1 MRTIWSFQSAGRI
14 VFGAH
19 AAGQT
24 GEIARSQ
31 GATRALLITDPVL
44 LGAGLA
50 DPIRDSL
57 ETAGVA
63 VTLYDGGEPE
73 PTIRAAL
80 ECRALAA
87 ETQPDVVIGLGGG
100 SNMDLAKIV
109 AVLMA
114 HGGHPGDYMG
124 DSKIPG
130 PIAPLIA
137 ISTTAGTGSEVSAA
151 TVLKDTDRNVK
162 FGVLSNYLRPLVA
175 IVDPLLTLSCPPSV
189 TADSGIDALTH
200 AIEAYTAVDNETFPL
215 PPGEVTIYQG
225 RHPLGEY
232 LAEKAIHLVG
242 QHLPTAVKEG
252 SNLAAREGMH
262 LASLLAGLA
271 FGNIGVALVH
281 ALEFPIGTAAHC
293 PHGRGNGLLLP
304 YVMEFNKPERIETM
318 GRIAEILGADTR
330 GKTPEAAADAAI
342 EAVRNLRREV
352 GIPERLRDIGVRE
365 EQLRG
370 FAEASSAFQRLLR
383 VNPRQATV
391 DDIEQILRAAY

>member
-1 MRTIWSFQSAGRI
+1 MRTTWSFQSAGRI

-24 GEIARSQ
+24 GDIARSL
-31 GATRALLITDPVL
+31 GAARALLITDRVL
-44 LGAGLA
+44 IGAGLA
-50 DPIRDSL
+50 GPIQDSL
-57 ETAGVA
+57 ETAGLA

-73 PTIRAAL
+73 PSLRAAL
-80 ECRALAA
+80 ECQALAA
-87 ETQPDVVIGLGGG
+87 ETAPDVVIGLGGG

-109 AVLMA
+109 AVLLA
-114 HGGHPGDYMG
+114 HGGHPSDYMG

-162 FGVLSNYLRPLVA
+162 FGVLSNHLRPHVA
-175 IVDPLLTLSCPPSV
+175 LVDPMLTLSCPPSV

-225 RHPLGEY
+225 RHPLGEC

-242 QHLPTAVKEG
+242 RHLPTAVKNG
-252 SNLAAREGMH
+252 NNLAAREGMH
-262 LASLLAGLA
+262 LAALLAGLA

-281 ALEFPIGTAAHC
+281 ALEFPIGTAAQC

-304 YVMEFNKPERIETM
+304 YVMEFNKPARIETM
-318 GRIAEILGADTR
+318 GRIAELLGADIR

-342 EAVRNLRREV
+342 DAVRNLRRQV

-365 EQLRG
+365 DQLRG
-370 FAEASSAFQRLLR
+370 FAEASHAFQRLLR
-383 VNPRQATV
+383 VNPRQANA
-391 DDIEQILRAAY
+391 DDLEKILRAAF